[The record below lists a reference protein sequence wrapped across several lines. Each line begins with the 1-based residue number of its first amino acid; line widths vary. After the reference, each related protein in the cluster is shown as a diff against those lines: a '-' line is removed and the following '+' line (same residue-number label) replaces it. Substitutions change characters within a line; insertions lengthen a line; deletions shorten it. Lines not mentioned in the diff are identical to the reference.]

1 MFLNAV
7 IITKNRIIRNDS
19 EDILLFFYIFN
30 ESNFFTDFP
39 FNCILLR
46 KGWRTNVKRIL
57 GSIRRADEK
66 FRMIED
72 GDKICIGVSGG
83 KDSLLMMQAMKL
95 YQRFSYTKFDVI
107 AVMLDL
113 GLKYQN
119 TAPLREYA
127 ERIGIP
133 FEVIPTEIGKV
144 VFEYRAERSP
154 CALCAKLRRGALN
167 NAAKQRGCNKVALG
181 HNREDVLETFLMSML
196 YEGRMNTFAPI
207 TYLSRSD
214 ITVIRP
220 MIYVPEKYCLSV
232 AKQLELPVL
241 PANCDI
247 AGSTKREEAKE
258 LIKYLCT
265 IVPDADVKMM
275 HAITNTDK
283 YGLWD
288 RMRLKQSRGE
298 SAEPEED

>member
-1 MFLNAV
+1 MQRVL
-7 IITKNRIIRNDS
+7 S
-19 EDILLFFYIFN
+19 YL
-30 ESNFFTDFP
+30 
-39 FNCILLR
+39 
-46 KGWRTNVKRIL
+46 
-57 GSIRRADEK
+57 RRAVEDYDL
-66 FRMIED
+66 ISD
-72 GDKICIGVSGG
+72 GDRIAVGVSGG
-83 KDSLLMMQAMKL
+83 KDSLLLLCALNAFK
-95 YQRFSYTKFDVI
+95 RFCGIDFSLVGITLDMGFDEKT
-107 AVMLDL
+107 DF
-113 GLKYQN
+113 
-119 TAPLREYA
+119 APLA
-127 ERIGIP
+127 EFFANEGI
-133 FEVIPTEIGKV
+133 
-144 VFEYRAERSP
+144 EYRVRETQIGQIVFNIRQEDSP
-154 CALCAKLRRGALN
+154 CSLCARMRRGALHD
-167 NAAKQRGCNKVALG
+167 AAKELGCNKVALG

-241 PANCDI
+241 PPNCEI
-247 AGSTKREEAKE
+247 AGKTKREEAKE

-298 SAEPEED
+298 TVEPEED